1 MFFEKAV
8 IQPFSDHTGDQV
20 RLSKVN
26 GSILMDN
33 NGNPHFYF
41 PNQEAFEKFKK
52 LKADAIRRKV
62 GVIA

>member
-41 PNQEAFEKFKK
+41 PNQEASKSSKPMRSEE
-52 LKADAIRRKV
+52 R
-62 GVIA
+62 

>member
-1 MFFEKAV
+1 MFFDKAV

-26 GSILMDN
+26 GSILMDDK
-33 NGNPHFYF
+33 GSPHFYF

-62 GVIA
+62 GVTA